1 MYFELYLDVFFLE
14 NFMMDSLLLAAV
26 NRIMKCGRSR
36 GRIFLGGGLGS
47 LLTCVVFLLPIPGA
61 LRQILCHLAVSSIM
75 IAAGLRPGNF
85 GMFARTLMMLYAAGI
100 FTGGIMYLFR
110 PYMRYASLF
119 YFAAVAAYY
128 LLIGFWK
135 VAVHIFI
142 RKENIV
148 MVTLYADSVEQTVP
162 ALIDTGNEL
171 RDTFTGDPVSMLDLK
186 TADRIC
192 REPEKAPGFHFL
204 PCRFAGG
211 EGVIKVFRIRKMCI
225 HTKEERW
232 VESPL
237 FGIGEGILSEGG
249 DYSVILNPEILSG

>member
-26 NRIMKCGRSR
+26 NRIMKCGRPS
-36 GRIFLGGGLGS
+36 GWIFFGGMLGS
-47 LLTCVVFLLPIPGA
+47 LLTCGVILLPVPGA
-61 LRQILCHLAVSSIM
+61 LRQILCYLAVSSIM
-75 IAAGLRPGNF
+75 TVAGLHPKSP
-85 GMFARTLMMLYAAGI
+85 GMFVRMLIMLYAAAI

-128 LLIGFWK
+128 LLIGLWK

-142 RKENIV
+142 RRENIV
-148 MVTLYADSVEQTVP
+148 MVTLYADCEKRTVP

-171 RDTFTGDPVSMLDLK
+171 RDAFTGDPVSMLDRE
-186 TADRIC
+186 TASQIC

-211 EGVIKVFRIRKMCI
+211 ESVIKVFRIRKMCI

-232 VESPL
+232 VEDPL

-249 DYSVILNPEILSG
+249 EYSVILNPEILSG